1 MDRSDE
7 AVQLVAYR
15 IEDVRRV
22 GLRRYLAVDRVGKEF
37 QVEEVRRSD
46 QPDQFPRPTRER
58 APVVIEKGNAIR

>member
-1 MDRSDE
+1 MDRFDG

-22 GLRRYLAVDRVGKEF
+22 GLRRYLAVDRVEKGS

-46 QPDQFPRPTRER
+46 QLVQFPCPLRER
-58 APVVIEKGNAIR
+58 APMVIEKGDAIR

>member
-7 AVQLVAYR
+7 AVQLVDYP

-22 GLRRYLAVDRVGKEF
+22 GLRRYLVVDRVGKEF

-46 QPDQFPRPTRER
+46 QPDQFPRPPRER
-58 APVVIEKGNAIR
+58 APVVLEKGDAIR

>member
-1 MDRSDE
+1 MDRFDE

-22 GLRRYLAVDRVGKEF
+22 GLRRYLVVDRVEKES

-46 QPDQFPRPTRER
+46 QPDQFPRPPRER
-58 APVVIEKGNAIR
+58 APVVIEKGDEIR